1 MFWRFG
7 FNNPSAIDAI
17 LDKEDVE
24 LQEILNEGDVIQEV
38 KTHNQRLIDLYPFL
52 NFV

>member
-17 LDKEDVE
+17 LDKEDVD

-38 KTHNQRLIDLYPFL
+38 KTHNQRLIEL
-52 NFV
+52 